1 MEKKMKTYRFDP
13 EKFKKQT
20 KILVLMYAIPLV
32 LMLVLVYFL
41 NRNRPEMLTQTI
53 ILVVLMIGFYGYMGW
68 RRYKQNAQIWKEYSL
83 TVDEDG
89 VSQTQPNFPEVRIP
103 KEEIDGIEVVKNGFY
118 VQTKS
123 QGRVLGISK
132 ELSDAD
138 YEELKQIFSAW
149 AAENEA
155 NRPVDDDDEDYDPA
169 LIDIPEKAEAYEIV
183 GNLEESIE
191 AAEEDKP
198 E

>member
-1 MEKKMKTYRFDP
+1 M
-13 EKFKKQT
+13 
-20 KILVLMYAIPLV
+20 
-32 LMLVLVYFL
+32 
-41 NRNRPEMLTQTI
+41 
-53 ILVVLMIGFYGYMGW
+53 
-68 RRYKQNAQIWKEYSL
+68 
-83 TVDEDG
+83 
-89 VSQTQPNFPEVRIP
+89 
-103 KEEIDGIEVVKNGFY
+103 
-118 VQTKS
+118 
-123 QGRVLGISK
+123 GISK